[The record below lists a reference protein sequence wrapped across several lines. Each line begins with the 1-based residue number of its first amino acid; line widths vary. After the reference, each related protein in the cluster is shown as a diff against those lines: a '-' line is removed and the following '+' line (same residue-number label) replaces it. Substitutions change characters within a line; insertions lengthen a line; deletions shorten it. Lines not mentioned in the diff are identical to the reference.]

1 MTDQNNRTS
10 GIFGKTVRILA
21 GFAGAAALA
30 LAATSAFGRPGGH
43 RGGPEFM
50 LWKIDRML
58 EHVEA
63 SEDQRAAIE
72 AITESTIAD
81 LAELRA
87 GKAGIRDDFVA
98 VLTAEAIDRERL
110 EALRAELS
118 ETKEQ
123 ASRRLT
129 DAIGDIAEVLDRDQ
143 RLAISEKMAER
154 FGRRD
159 RW

>member
-1 MTDQNNRTS
+1 
-10 GIFGKTVRILA
+10 
-21 GFAGAAALA
+21 
-30 LAATSAFGRPGGH
+30 
-43 RGGPEFM
+43 M

-58 EHVEA
+58 DHVEA
-63 SEDQRAAIE
+63 SAEQRAAIE

-87 GKAGIRDDFVA
+87 GKARVRDEFVA

-110 EALRAELS
+110 ETLRAEVS
-118 ETKEQ
+118 ETKER

-129 DAIGDIAEVLDRDQ
+129 DAIGDIAEVLDQGQ

-154 FGRRD
+154 FGHND